1 MELELELRPNQ
12 YVKNSELLIF
22 FAKLGSALHRPL
34 DEDNKVYDLIK

>member
-1 MELELELRPNQ
+1 MELKLELGSNH
-12 YVKNSELLIF
+12 YVNNSKLLNF